1 MSAYLWAG
9 KGQEEEFILLSWL
22 DIYLACHPCYTSIM
36 SVLTLVSAQKFQSPK
51 TSKNLNA
58 LYSKSE
64 LTFLEFVRVR
74 ETQCGSS
81 PLSSPS
87 LSSKLH
93 MLSEALQGWREQ
105 WEGCWSKCEC
115 CKGTRDFLCADREG
129 HEEHG
134 LQVVV
139 ILELKTHILCYLR
152 AFWLL
157 NECKTSF
164 MWNSVEAQLR
174 KLCRNTAVL
183 FICVIVWIIVLKVE
197 KGIRSTGLFVNG
209 ERNIQEKFENSGL
222 RGEGCYH
229 SLLW

>member
-1 MSAYLWAG
+1 
-9 KGQEEEFILLSWL
+9 
-22 DIYLACHPCYTSIM
+22 M
-36 SVLTLVSAQKFQSPK
+36 SVLTLVSAQKFQNPN

-81 PLSSPS
+81 PLSPPPVWAPS
-87 LSSKLH
+87 STCSVRLCRAGGSNGKAVGANVSAAKAP
-93 MLSEALQGWREQ
+93 E
-105 WEGCWSKCEC
+105 
-115 CKGTRDFLCADREG
+115 DFLCADREG

-139 ILELKTHILCYLR
+139 ILELKTQILCYLR

-183 FICVIVWIIVLKVE
+183 FICVIVRIIVLKVE
-197 KGIRSTGLFVNG
+197 KGIRSSGIFVHG
-209 ERNIQEKFENSGL
+209 ERNIQEKFEISGL

-229 SLLW
+229 SFLW